1 MNIDIVIVT
10 FNRLEKLKHTLV
22 CYEKQTI
29 KPRTIIVVNNNSSDG
44 TKEYLDE
51 WKDVKSSF
59 EKHIINLDDNIGGS
73 GGFYEGQKF
82 ALGLNPD
89 WIMLADDDAY
99 PAVNMIGEFEKFV
112 TSHRTEN
119 TAAICAEVLRTDGS
133 IDTSHRSR
141 YHLVKGIF
149 YERTRSQKE
158 DYDNEWFDID
168 LLSYVGCFLKKE
180 ALINV
185 GLVNPDYFIYSDDS
199 EHSLRLKKYG
209 NIICVPAIK
218 IIHDEQFAKRTD
230 NITWKD
236 YYGYRNEIDMLKKH
250 HFIAAIMWT
259 RRQLKLLNS
268 FPEKKKVYKEAMRDA
283 WLGRLGRHN
292 KYKPGWTSEN
302 NQ

>member
-99 PAVNMIGEFEKFV
+99 PAVNMIEEFVKFV
-112 TSHRTEN
+112 SSHNTNN

-141 YHLVKGIF
+141 YHLVKGLF
-149 YERTRSQKE
+149 YERTRSLNE

-236 YYGYRNEIDMLKKH
+236 YYGYRNEINMLKRH
-250 HFIAAIMWT
+250 HFIAAITWT
-259 RRQLKLLNS
+259 RRQLKLLKH
-268 FPEKKKVYKEAMRDA
+268 FPDKKKVYKEAMKDA
-283 WLGRLGRHN
+283 WFGRLGKHSI
-292 KYKPGWTSEN
+292 YKPGWTCEKK
-302 NQ
+302 Q